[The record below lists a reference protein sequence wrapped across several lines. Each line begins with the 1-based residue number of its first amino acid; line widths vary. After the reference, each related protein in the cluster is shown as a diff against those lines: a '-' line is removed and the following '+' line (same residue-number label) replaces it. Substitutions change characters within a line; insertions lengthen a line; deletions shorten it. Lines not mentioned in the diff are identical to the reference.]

1 MSKFKPDIFKN
12 LERTGY
18 ATDLS
23 VITDDSVEN
32 TKAAQAELIAALEKY
47 GKTLVGREKDLN
59 VYTKLDISTTNNI
72 YDSLNILNTFLEF
85 YNRTLVLLYP
95 GLDLQKIYEAQ
106 DVLED
111 TIKDGTKPFDKPDNE
126 YMIPV
131 LAAMLEKLL

>member
-12 LERTGY
+12 LERNGY

-23 VITDDSVEN
+23 VVTDDSTE
-32 TKAAQAELIAALEKY
+32 TIKATQAELIAALEKY
-47 GKTLVGREKDLN
+47 GKTLTGKEKDLY
-59 VYTKLDISTTNNI
+59 VYTKLDISTTHNI
-72 YDSLNILNTFLEF
+72 YASLNILNTFLEF

-111 TIKDGTKPFDKPDNE
+111 TIKNEIKPFDKPDNE

-131 LAAMLEKLL
+131 LAAMLEKMI